1 MSNDTI
7 YERANTM
14 YYLELRYTNGQV
26 VRLPEPYFLWQ
37 EAYTESLKRFCSQYT
52 VTIVQD

>member
-1 MSNDTI
+1 MKGAI
-7 YERANTM
+7 TM

-37 EAYTESLKRFCSQYT
+37 EAYTASLKRFCSQYT

>member
-1 MSNDTI
+1 MKGAT
-7 YERANTM
+7 TM